1 MDDWEICP
9 RFEEAMSL
17 LGKRWTG
24 LILEVLM
31 NGAVRFTEMA
41 QAIPELS
48 DRMLAERLKELEAA
62 GLVSREVYP
71 ETPVRIVYSLTEKGR
86 AFKPVLDA
94 VHEWADRWVA
104 PPTRITHS

>member
-1 MDDWEICP
+1 MDEWEMCP
-9 RFEEAMSL
+9 RFEQAMGL

-94 VHEWADRWVA
+94 VHEWADRWVLPSA
-104 PPTRITHS
+104 KLSHS

>member
-1 MDDWEICP
+1 MADWEMCP

-31 NGAVRFTEMA
+31 NGRVRFSEMA
-41 QAIPELS
+41 QAIPQLS

-62 GLVSREVYP
+62 GLVHREVIP
-71 ETPVRIVYSLTEKGR
+71 ETPVRVVYSLTEKGR

-94 VHEWADRWVA
+94 LHQWADQWIGKTETAAR
-104 PPTRITHS
+104 S